1 MRLVAIDASPL
12 RGGAVT
18 QGVEA
23 AAAAAGSQRAVVL
36 RRRLC
41 DEWSRGQ
48 LDAAHGRTAEAERAL
63 DDLADAIVCADG
75 VILGISGAGV
85 GAPGITS
92 RARGGR
98 TRIAA
103 QALPRGR
110 RPASAAPAPHLRL
123 GGSELRGRRRRPRGD
138 RRALRSQGGTR
149 GRGLARRTPRLH
161 AARDAGR
168 LGTLPPGPGRAPGA
182 LKGPAALSR
191 AACPCRLA
199 RGRPRA
205 RSRRQRSRRR
215 PRHRRTR
222 FPDRTARRAPA
233 PPRAS

>member
-23 AAAAAGSQRAVVL
+23 AAAAAEAAGSQRAVVL

-85 GAPGITS
+85 GAPVRMLAHRLEAYFAG
-92 RARGGR
+92 RCLERGHHGMP
-98 TRIAA
+98 TRLRPGPRL
-103 QALPRGR
+103 ALVVGVRG
-110 RPASAAPAPHLRL
+110 SRL
-123 GGSELRGRRRRPRGD
+123 GR
-138 RRALRSQGGTR
+138 
-149 GRGLARRTPRLH
+149 
-161 AARDAGR
+161 
-168 LGTLPPGPGRAPGA
+168 
-182 LKGPAALSR
+182 SR
-191 AACPCRLA
+191 AAVAPQALLLRRTFASAGVGCGGVVAVPVGTATPFARRGALTDAASLGGHLASALRETQGDSALSHPVLVERLA
-199 RGRPRA
+199 L
-205 RSRRQRSRRR
+205 
-215 PRHRRTR
+215 
-222 FPDRTARRAPA
+222 
-233 PPRAS
+233 